1 MDGEYYT
8 VHTQIIVIII
18 YSVKYCSMHV
28 LPFSHKDGVYK
39 HDTDSTGHIE
49 YQMVKKPNSDDV
61 STCAAAAD
69 SDTMHVQIL
78 NSAMIFSFM
87 QVVSVALE
95 PGDALL
101 FHCHLAHYTPPNVTD
116 QR

>member
-8 VHTQIIVIII
+8 VRTQIIVIII
-18 YSVKYCSMHV
+18 YSVKHCSMHV

-78 NSAMIFSFM
+78 NSAMIFFLSCRLFLLLWN
-87 QVVSVALE
+87 QVMLCYSTAT
-95 PGDALL
+95 LL
-101 FHCHLAHYTPPNVTD
+101 TIHHQT
-116 QR
+116 